1 MCRGENVF
9 VGDETSTTERL
20 VKTFLD
26 QSNLPREFIADDFF
40 AANDPVVEDLI
51 LE

>member
-1 MCRGENVF
+1 MCRGKYMF
-9 VGDETSTTERL
+9 VRDETSSAKWF

-26 QSNLPREFIADDFF
+26 QCNLPREFIADDFF
-40 AANDPVVEDLI
+40 ATDDLGIGFI